1 MLHSPDMKM
10 LALGLL
16 AVAGAL
22 AQKIDIES
30 DQAVDFSRLHT
41 FAIREALLNAKNAA
55 LNSELVRKRINADIQ
70 RALEAKGLTFVAS
83 GPSELN
89 VRYRSEEHTSELQ
102 SL

>member
-1 MLHSPDMKM
+1 MKM

-30 DQAVDFSRLHT
+30 DQAVNFSRFHT
-41 FAIREALLNAKNAA
+41 FAIRDQRLNAKNAS
-55 LNSELVRKRINADIQ
+55 LNSELVKKRINADIQ
-70 RALEAKGLTFVAS
+70 KALEAKGLTFVAS

-89 VRYRSEEHTSELQ
+89 VRYTLEIGRASCRERAPN
-102 SL
+102 